1 MNLQETIRKVLR
13 EEVDKQLINKVVRRL
28 KNIDNLI
35 LKSAEWTSD
44 YYATRLKEEDI
55 DWFIDTV
62 IDGFYID
69 YVSPI
74 FESWNDEDGQLEPD
88 MSISYD
94 EEEELREFFKT
105 RYYDEIAKYYN
116 NKFGNN
122 IFEAVTPF
130 LRRRWNLVRQA
141 EREAYG
147 YMVHIFKDHIH
158 RNSEIG
164 ESAFTNM
171 YCTVIMDE
179 LHPYLSDNGTKEFDY
194 DRVFD
199 EIKNL
204 YKEIIHELWKYLNKK
219 YN

>member
-1 MNLQETIRKVLR
+1 
-13 EEVDKQLINKVVRRL
+13 
-28 KNIDNLI
+28 
-35 LKSAEWTSD
+35 
-44 YYATRLKEEDI
+44 
-55 DWFIDTV
+55 
-62 IDGFYID
+62 
-69 YVSPI
+69 
-74 FESWNDEDGQLEPD
+74 
-88 MSISYD
+88 
-94 EEEELREFFKT
+94 
-105 RYYDEIAKYYN
+105 
-116 NKFGNN
+116 
-122 IFEAVTPF
+122 
-130 LRRRWNLVRQA
+130 
-141 EREAYG
+141 
-147 YMVHIFKDHIH
+147 MVHIFKDHIH